1 MDKQEKIKELYFKEK
16 YKQKEIAELLNV
28 SNKYVSKVLIKDYR
42 YKNEKEQRK
51 NLAKAKH
58 RNDTINYIKNKRKS
72 NHIDVE
78 YEKLKQLH
86 IQASIEL
93 SEGRKTINN
102 RVFRDW
108 NKSAYKYNSKTKSY
122 HLKKGITT
130 GYDVPKKISWSNF

>member
-16 YKQKEIAELLNV
+16 YKQKEIAELLNI
-28 SNKYVSKVLIKDYR
+28 SNKYVSKVLINDYR

-58 RNDTINYIKNKRKS
+58 RKDTINYIKNKRKS

-93 SEGRKTINN
+93 SEGKQ
-102 RVFRDW
+102 
-108 NKSAYKYNSKTKSY
+108 
-122 HLKKGITT
+122 
-130 GYDVPKKISWSNF
+130 